1 MAKSSPPPANPID
14 ALLEER
20 ARFQMW
26 LTRLDSAG
34 SDAPPAVRDKIRG
47 DYRQRLDQ
55 VVAELRTHAA
65 AVAEQLATLRVRED
79 DLATKESKAQET
91 LAEAE
96 LRHAVGE
103 YEETEWERVRGGSER
118 QLIDVREELARVSD
132 EITRLGEV
140 QALIA
145 AEPPK
150 AAEPEPEPEPEPA
163 AAAEAEA
170 EADAGDDWEP
180 LIPMADGPAKE
191 ATPPPMPSAPRF
203 TPRGASRT
211 SEPAPPRT
219 LPFPNRT
226 EPSPDDLAFLKSMAD
241 EQPTTKR
248 GSGAG
253 PRLSGSTA
261 KPADEPPAP
270 PMPGNERPSQAATP
284 KTLKCG
290 ECGTLNR
297 PTEWYCERCGAELA
311 AL

>member
-1 MAKSSPPPANPID
+1 MAKSTPKPDNPID

-20 ARFQMW
+20 ARFQTW

-34 SDAPPAVRDKIRG
+34 SDAPAAVRDKIRG
-47 DYRQRLDQ
+47 DYQQRLDQ
-55 VVAELRTHAA
+55 VIEELRTHAA
-65 AVAEQLATLRVRED
+65 SVAEQLATLRVRED
-79 DLATKESKAQET
+79 DLATQEAAAQET

-103 YEETEWERVRGGSER
+103 YEESEWERVRGGSER
-118 QLIDVREELARVSD
+118 VLLDVREELARVSD

-145 AEPPK
+145 AEPEEPE
-150 AAEPEPEPEPEPA
+150 APEGEPEPEPEVEA
-163 AAAEAEA
+163 AAGEP
-170 EADAGDDWEP
+170 DGPDDWEP
-180 LIPMADGPAKE
+180 DIPLAEAPA
-191 ATPPPMPSAPRF
+191 AVIPSAPRF
-203 TPRGASRT
+203 TPRTSGRP

-219 LPFPNRT
+219 IPFPQRT
-226 EPSPDDLAFLKSMAD
+226 EASPDDLAFIKSMAD
-241 EQPTTKR
+241 EQAAPKR
-248 GSGAG
+248 GSGST
-253 PRLSGSTA
+253 PRVSGSG
-261 KPADEPPAP
+261 AP
-270 PMPGNERPSQAATP
+270 PVEEVPAAGAGLERPSQAATP

>member
-1 MAKSSPPPANPID
+1 MAKSTPKSDNPID

-20 ARFQMW
+20 ARFQTW
-26 LTRLDSAG
+26 LTRLDSTD
-34 SDAPPAVRDKIRG
+34 SEAPAAVRDKIRG
-47 DYRQRLDQ
+47 DYQQRLDQ
-55 VVAELRTHAA
+55 VIDELRTHAES
-65 AVAEQLATLRVRED
+65 VAEQLATLRVRED
-79 DLATKESKAQET
+79 DMATQEAAAQET

-103 YEETEWERVRGGSER
+103 YEEAEWERVRGGSER
-118 QLIDVREELARVSD
+118 VLIDVREELARVSD

-145 AEPPK
+145 AEPEAP
-150 AAEPEPEPEPEPA
+150 AEPEPEPDVVAPESGA
-163 AAAEAEA
+163 AGTDEA
-170 EADAGDDWEP
+170 GDWEP
-180 LIPMADGPAKE
+180 EIPLAE
-191 ATPPPMPSAPRF
+191 APVVPSAPRF
-203 TPRGASRT
+203 TPRTTGRT

-219 LPFPNRT
+219 IPFPQRS

-241 EQPTTKR
+241 DEPLTKR
-248 GSGAG
+248 GSGAT
-253 PRLSGSTA
+253 PRVSGSG
-261 KPADEPPAP
+261 AP
-270 PMPGNERPSQAATP
+270 PSEETPKPGASLERPSQAAAP

>member
-1 MAKSSPPPANPID
+1 MAKSTPQSANPID

-20 ARFQMW
+20 ARFQTW

-34 SDAPPAVRDKIRG
+34 STAPPAVRDKIRG
-47 DYRQRLDQ
+47 DYQKRLEQ
-55 VVAELRTHAA
+55 VIEQLRTHAA
-65 AVAEQLATLRVRED
+65 LVAEQLATLRVRQD
-79 DLATKESKAQET
+79 DLAHQEAKAQET

-103 YEETEWERVRGGSER
+103 YEESEWERVRGGSER
-118 QLIDVREELARVSD
+118 LLIDVREELARVSD

-145 AEPPK
+145 AAPEEP
-150 AAEPEPEPEPEPA
+150 AEPEPAPA
-163 AAAEAEA
+163 VAKV
-170 EADAGDDWEP
+170 ADDGDDWEP
-180 LIPMADGPAKE
+180 LISMAD
-191 ATPPPMPSAPRF
+191 TPVEPTPVAPPSAPRF
-203 TPRGASRT
+203 TPRSGART
-211 SEPAPPRT
+211 SEPVPPRT
-219 LPFPNRT
+219 LPFPSRA

-241 EQPTTKR
+241 EQPVPKR
-248 GSGAG
+248 S
-253 PRLSGSTA
+253 SGSSSRVSDA
-261 KPADEPPAP
+261 GGKPSEDSSRLT
-270 PMPGNERPSQAATP
+270 PGNERPSQAAAP

>member
-1 MAKSSPPPANPID
+1 MAKSTPKPDNPID

-20 ARFQMW
+20 ARFQTW
-26 LTRLDSAG
+26 LTRLDAAG
-34 SDAPPAVRDKIRG
+34 SDAPAAVRDKIRG
-47 DYRQRLDQ
+47 DYQQRLDQ
-55 VVAELRTHAA
+55 VIEELRSHAA
-65 AVAEQLATLRVRED
+65 SVAEQLATLRVRED
-79 DLATKESKAQET
+79 DLATQEAAAEET

-103 YEETEWERVRGGSER
+103 YEESEWERVRGGSER
-118 QLIDVREELARVSD
+118 VLIDVREELARVSD

-145 AEPPK
+145 AEPE
-150 AAEPEPEPEPEPA
+150 EPEAPAPDPEPEPA
-163 AAAEAEA
+163 VEAAAEEP
-170 EADAGDDWEP
+170 DGSDDWEP
-180 LIPMADGPAKE
+180 DIPLAEAPA
-191 ATPPPMPSAPRF
+191 PVIPSAPRF
-203 TPRGASRT
+203 TPRTSGRT

-219 LPFPNRT
+219 IPFPQRT

-241 EQPTTKR
+241 EQTAPKR
-248 GSGAG
+248 GSGST
-253 PRLSGSTA
+253 PRVSGTGA
-261 KPADEPPAP
+261 PPAEEAP
-270 PMPGNERPSQAATP
+270 KAGAGLERPSQAATP

>member
-1 MAKSSPPPANPID
+1 MAKSTPKSDNPID

-20 ARFQMW
+20 ARFQTW
-26 LTRLDSAG
+26 LTRLDAAG
-34 SDAPPAVRDKIRG
+34 SDAPAAVRDKIRG
-47 DYRQRLDQ
+47 DYQQRLDQ
-55 VVAELRTHAA
+55 VIEELRTHAA
-65 AVAEQLATLRVRED
+65 SVAEQLATLRVRED
-79 DLATKESKAQET
+79 DLATQEAAAQET

-103 YEETEWERVRGGSER
+103 YEESEWERVRGGSER
-118 QLIDVREELARVSD
+118 VLIDVREELARVSD

-145 AEPPK
+145 AEPEEPE
-150 AAEPEPEPEPEPA
+150 APEPEPEPEPEVEA
-163 AAAEAEA
+163 TEAAAEES
-170 EADAGDDWEP
+170 DGSDDWEP
-180 LIPMADGPAKE
+180 DIPLAESPA
-191 ATPPPMPSAPRF
+191 PVIPSAPRF
-203 TPRGASRT
+203 TPRASGRT

-219 LPFPNRT
+219 IPFPKRT

-241 EQPTTKR
+241 EQPVPKR
-248 GSGAG
+248 GSGSTS
-253 PRLSGSTA
+253 RVSGSGA
-261 KPADEPPAP
+261 PPAEDAP
-270 PMPGNERPSQAATP
+270 KPGAGLERPSQAAAP

>member
-1 MAKSSPPPANPID
+1 MAKSTPKPDNPID

-20 ARFQMW
+20 ARFQTW
-26 LTRLDSAG
+26 LTRLDAAG
-34 SDAPPAVRDKIRG
+34 SDAPAAVRDKIRG
-47 DYRQRLDQ
+47 DYQQRLDQ
-55 VVAELRTHAA
+55 VIEELRSHAA
-65 AVAEQLATLRVRED
+65 SVAEQLATLRVRED
-79 DLATKESKAQET
+79 DLATQEAAAEET

-103 YEETEWERVRGGSER
+103 YEESEWERVRGGSER
-118 QLIDVREELARVSD
+118 VLIDVREELARVSD

-145 AEPPK
+145 AEPEEPE
-150 AAEPEPEPEPEPA
+150 APAPAPEPEPVVE
-163 AAAEAEA
+163 AAAEEP
-170 EADAGDDWEP
+170 DGSDDWEP
-180 LIPMADGPAKE
+180 DIPLAEAPA
-191 ATPPPMPSAPRF
+191 PVIPSAPRF
-203 TPRGASRT
+203 TPRTSGRT

-219 LPFPNRT
+219 IPFPQRT

-241 EQPTTKR
+241 EQPVSKR
-248 GSGAG
+248 GSGST
-253 PRLSGSTA
+253 PRVSGSGA
-261 KPADEPPAP
+261 PPAEEAP
-270 PMPGNERPSQAATP
+270 KPGAGLERPSQAATP

>member
-1 MAKSSPPPANPID
+1 MAKSTPKPDNPID

-20 ARFQMW
+20 ARFQTW
-26 LTRLDSAG
+26 LTRLDSTG

-47 DYRQRLDQ
+47 DYQQRLDQ
-55 VVAELRTHAA
+55 VIDELRSHAA
-65 AVAEQLATLRVRED
+65 SVAEQLATLRVRED
-79 DLATKESKAQET
+79 DLGAQEATAQET

-103 YEETEWERVRGGSER
+103 YEESEWERVRGGSER
-118 QLIDVREELARVSD
+118 ILIDVREELARVSD

-145 AEPPK
+145 AAPE
-150 AAEPEPEPEPEPA
+150 EPEPEPVTDAQED
-163 AAAEAEA
+163 AE
-170 EADAGDDWEP
+170 DWEP
-180 LIPMADGPAKE
+180 EIPLADAAPALV
-191 ATPPPMPSAPRF
+191 PSAPRF
-203 TPRGASRT
+203 TPRTSGRT

-219 LPFPNRT
+219 IPFPPRT

-241 EQPTTKR
+241 EQPVSSR
-248 GSGAG
+248 DSGAAPRVSGAG
-253 PRLSGSTA
+253 A
-261 KPADEPPAP
+261 PPAEDAP
-270 PMPGNERPSQAATP
+270 KPGAGLERPSQAAAP

>member
-20 ARFQMW
+20 ARFQTW
-26 LTRLDSAG
+26 LARLDSAG
-34 SDAPPAVRDKIRG
+34 SEAPLAVRDKIRG

-79 DLATKESKAQET
+79 DLATKETKAEET

-103 YEETEWERVRGGSER
+103 YEEAEWERVRGGSER

-150 AAEPEPEPEPEPA
+150 AAEPEPEPEPA
-163 AAAEAEA
+163 AAAEP

-180 LIPMADGPAKE
+180 LIPLADAPAPE
-191 ATPPPMPSAPRF
+191 AAPPPMPSAPRF
-203 TPRGASRT
+203 TPRGASRP
-211 SEPAPPRT
+211 SEPAPRT
-219 LPFPNRT
+219 LPFPSRA

-241 EQPTTKR
+241 EQPTPKR
-248 GSGAG
+248 SSGAG
-253 PRLSGSTA
+253 ARLSGSGP
-261 KPADEPPAP
+261 KPAEEPPP
-270 PMPGNERPSQAATP
+270 TTPGNERPSQAAAP

>member
-1 MAKSSPPPANPID
+1 MAKATPQPANPID
-14 ALLEER
+14 ALLDER

-26 LTRLDSAG
+26 LSRLDSAG
-34 SDAPPAVRDKIRG
+34 SEAPPAVRDKIRG
-47 DYRQRLDQ
+47 DYQKRLDQ
-55 VVAELRTHAA
+55 VIEQLRSHAA
-65 AVAEQLATLRVRED
+65 SVAEQLATLRVRED
-79 DLATKESKAQET
+79 DLASQETEAQAT

-103 YEETEWERVRGGSER
+103 YEESEWERVRGGSER
-118 QLIDVREELARVSD
+118 LLIDVREELARVSD

-145 AEPPK
+145 AAPEE
-150 AAEPEPEPEPEPA
+150 AEAEEEEPEPA
-163 AAAEAEA
+163 APAAAATDE
-170 EADAGDDWEP
+170 GDDWEP
-180 LIPMADGPAKE
+180 MIPLAEGPASNP
-191 ATPPPMPSAPRF
+191 APPSASVPSAPRF
-203 TPRGASRT
+203 TPRTSART

-219 LPFPNRT
+219 IPFPTRA

-241 EQPTTKR
+241 EQPTPKR
-248 GSGAG
+248 SSGAG
-253 PRLSGSTA
+253 PRSSGSGSAST
-261 KPADEPPAP
+261 DETPKLV
-270 PMPGNERPSQAATP
+270 PGNERPSQAATP